1 MIQRIQTVYLFI
13 SALLIA
19 SLMKLT
25 FAELSVNNE
34 LYTFVAKG
42 IFNGEE
48 LIFNGMAI
56 FVFIPVIA
64 LLHFITI
71 FLYKKRI
78 LQIRILVFSIVLLLG
93 LFGLFFYF
101 SYAGFDGAKIAFK
114 IPVAFPLVAVILD
127 YLAIRAIGKDEAL
140 IRSLNRIR

>member
-19 SLMKLT
+19 SLMKMT

-42 IFNGEE
+42 ISYGEE

-101 SYAGFDGAKIAFK
+101 L
-114 IPVAFPLVAVILD
+114 PNLP
-127 YLAIRAIGKDEAL
+127 
-140 IRSLNRIR
+140 

>member
-1 MIQRIQTVYLFI
+1 
-13 SALLIA
+13 
-19 SLMKLT
+19 MKLT

-114 IPVAFPLVAVILD
+114 VPVAFPLVAVILD

>member
-1 MIQRIQTVYLFI
+1 MIQRIQTVYIFI

-42 IFNGEE
+42 ISNGEE

-114 IPVAFPLVAVILD
+114 VPVAFPLVAVILD